1 MTTQADLAS
10 AERMSLDSGTSRV
23 SGAARAMGHP
33 AYTTLRNHAMEC
45 IRCSLGDHCMT
56 GESLARVF
64 NDVYKRMEAAGHL
77 D

>member
-1 MTTQADLAS
+1 
-10 AERMSLDSGTSRV
+10 
-23 SGAARAMGHP
+23 
-33 AYTTLRNHAMEC
+33 MEC